1 MKLTVLQEVLSFR
14 SDFKLR
20 VAVLGSQG
28 SGKSSL
34 IHAFLKY
41 REGPKDSKALPAD
54 SQNSSH
60 KEEISSFVNSSD
72 NVITSR
78 NVAPET
84 DVESLQFPIAN
95 CEVAVELWD

>member
-41 REGPKDSKALPAD
+41 REGPKALPAD